1 MITNSKK
8 QVSQEQEYHAIRL
21 CYLRSTCSYSSLVL
35 ETTQHGTGHHSG
47 ITSTET
53 VLYLTV
59 AKWMEFQWTFWDRTI
74 AALLKVY
81 TNCLVWSDLH
91 LTITHSWL
99 RSILSMKQECL
110 EGKQICLRTLTP
122 YARKASLFLDGLVLS
137 TELIMDGGLTL
148 ETSALET
155 PYGGQFTKSTQ
166 LIK

>member
-1 MITNSKK
+1 MELDIILAL
-8 QVSQEQEYHAIRL
+8 QVRKLFCILRWPSEWSSSGHFEIEQSRPFWRCIL
-21 CYLRSTCSYSSLVL
+21 
-35 ETTQHGTGHHSG
+35 
-47 ITSTET
+47 T
-53 VLYLTV
+53 VL
-59 AKWMEFQWTFWDRTI
+59 FDQTFIW
-74 AALLKVY
+74 LSL
-81 TNCLVWSDLH
+81 
-91 LTITHSWL
+91 ITDYAPFTS
-99 RSILSMKQECL
+99 LSMKQECL